1 MDLHEKH
8 KDTDKKHIEN
18 VFRKAQIEQNE
29 GADTVPGL
37 TMHM

>member
-1 MDLHEKH
+1 MKNI
-8 KDTDKKHIEN
+8 KTDKKHIEN
-18 VFRKAQIEQNE
+18 LFRKAQIEQKE